1 MKLALSIIF
10 LISLMSSCE
19 ASVSAANTR
28 LQCVNCSADL
38 PQYLP
43 LITPD
48 QDHSNLFFSEPSSVD
63 FSIEDIEEEEDK
75 DNFSLRK
82 CKLQG
87 KYSSASEQVIKLSR
101 FHNDH
106 MLPAPAAG
114 CPPVPKYITQ
124 GTLRIWFR
132 HPCAPWPNSRSVIH
146 LNACPFR
153 AYPAYNFSQLYEKNH
168 RIRLPLGIG
177 VSDRLQAHKARK
189 ATRR

>member
-87 KYSSASEQVIKLSR
+87 RYSSASEQVIKLSR
-101 FHNDH
+101 LHNDYQ
-106 MLPAPAAG
+106 LLAPAAG
-114 CPPVPKYITQ
+114 CPPVRKYITQ

-132 HPCAPWPNSRSVIH
+132 QPRTPYHNSSFVIYF
-146 LNACPFR
+146 NACSFR
-153 AYPAYNFSQLYEKNH
+153 A
-168 RIRLPLGIG
+168 
-177 VSDRLQAHKARK
+177 
-189 ATRR
+189 